1 MPTSYFILNLCIFEI
16 ITLSKQINLT
26 VLSRRGWVFKTCALD
41 SWSVLKVCCLHVY
54 FKFSWTDSDCV
65 FRELS
70 PMAATPVLMSILFIH
85 QGSVSALLDSKLFWH
100 NHIHQ
105 LQTPAQWMQENMEMQ
120 WKMVENIYQINYSC
134 LKFKVVTRVRLNFVT
149 IQNRILKLS
158 QQNRVTP
165 NPSPRV

>member
-70 PMAATPVLMSILFIH
+70 PMAVTPVLMSILFIH

-105 LQTPAQWMQENMEMQ
+105 LQTPAQWMQGEYGDA
-120 WKMVENIYQINYSC
+120 VENCRKYLSNKLFMPKVWNCNWALKENLKKILNWYSRRFC
-134 LKFKVVTRVRLNFVT
+134 
-149 IQNRILKLS
+149 
-158 QQNRVTP
+158 
-165 NPSPRV
+165 